1 MVDVVVDQ
9 VPKEKLPYDPNDIP
23 EAVRKRVAQVES
35 LYTPSGDPPAPPPTL
50 ESPPQAQATPASPSV
65 APAVPPAPAAP
76 ADLTDENDLT
86 WKTRFLAMQGRYAA
100 TQKTIGEMQEQMS
113 QLGNE
118 LMHAQQQKPPQPKQR
133 RQAQNY
139 LTDQDVE
146 NYGPELVDLTQR
158 AALQAV
164 QPQIQE
170 VEQQNAALRKQLA
183 IEARRRMDQAVELGV
198 PNYKEIDRN
207 PRWHRWLLGVD
218 VLSGRVR
225 QQLLND
231 AISGGS
237 APRVISFFKGFLQ
250 EEAAT
255 GHIEPAQ
262 QAPATSVPREAAVP
276 LASLAAPGRAR
287 PATGGDTGVPPDK
300 PIYTRAQIAQL
311 YRMHQKG
318 AYTGREAEWARQDA
332 DIIAAGREGRIR

>member
-1 MVDVVVDQ
+1 MVEIVVDQ
-9 VPKEKLPYDPNDIP
+9 KPMDRPPYDPNDIP
-23 EAVRKRVAQVES
+23 EAVRKRVQAVEAM
-35 LYTPSGDPPAPPPTL
+35 YTPGEAAPAPP
-50 ESPPQAQATPASPSV
+50 EV
-65 APAVPPAPAAP
+65 NAPNSPPAPAAAEP
-76 ADLTDENDLT
+76 AENDQT
-86 WKTRFLAMQGRYAA
+86 WKHRFLAMQGRYNA
-100 TQKTIGEMQEQMS
+100 TQKTIGEMQEQMT
-113 QLGNE
+113 QLGQE
-118 LMHAQQQKPPQPKQR
+118 LIHAQQQRPPQPKQR
-133 RQAQNY
+133 PKMSY
-139 LTDQDVE
+139 LTDQDVAD
-146 NYGPELVDLTQR
+146 YGHELIDVTQR
-158 AALQAV
+158 AALTAV
-164 QPQIQE
+164 APHLQE